1 MRVIT
6 MRRDVRLRQ
15 VMNVLDFIATVY
27 SYLGMD
33 FALKLSTRPETALG
47 DAAVWDKVCLIA

>member
-1 MRVIT
+1 
-6 MRRDVRLRQ
+6 
-15 VMNVLDFIATVY
+15 MNVLDFIATVY

-47 DAAVWDKVCLIA
+47 DAAVWDKVCPRRVVRTL

>member
-1 MRVIT
+1 
-6 MRRDVRLRQ
+6 
-15 VMNVLDFIATVY
+15 MNVLDFIATVY

-47 DAAVWDKVCLIA
+47 DAAVWDKVCLIASSAHDKCAHVLYST

>member
-1 MRVIT
+1 
-6 MRRDVRLRQ
+6 
-15 VMNVLDFIATVY
+15 MNVLDFIATVY

-47 DAAVWDKVCLIA
+47 DAAVWDKVCLIAPSAHGTCAHVLYSI